1 MLNEKTQKKDNT
13 APAEATVSV
22 IIPTLN
28 AAKTLKELLSAIMN
42 QDYPIEDIL
51 VVDSSSDDETMQIC
65 CRYEGVRVISIPKEE
80 FDHGRTRD
88 MALRQSK
95 SDLIVFLTQDAVPAD
110 ETFIRKLIAPL
121 SDCSIAVSVGRQL
134 PNQDATRTEALVRN
148 FNYPPVSR
156 IRSAEDIPR
165 LGIKAFFSSDS
176 CAAYRRDV
184 YLQLGGFDYP
194 VKSNEDMF
202 FAARALRNGY
212 RVAYTA
218 DASVYHSHNFSLR
231 AQYAR
236 NYLQGYEIERHR
248 TLLGEVS
255 LNSEGMQLVKT
266 VSKVLLKEK
275 KVGAVL
281 CFGLDCAA
289 RWLGNRNGK
298 RAYRREA
305 KTNV

>member
-1 MLNEKTQKKDNT
+1 MPNEKTKEKVNITPD
-13 APAEATVSV
+13 AATVSV

-28 AAKTLKELLSAIMN
+28 AGKTLKELLSTLMK

-51 VVDSSSDDETMQIC
+51 VVDSSSDDGTVEIC
-65 CRYEGVRVISIPKEE
+65 REYENVRVISIPQAE

-88 MALRQSK
+88 MALRKTK
-95 SDLIVFLTQDAVPAD
+95 SELVVFLTQDAVPAD
-110 ETFIRKLIAPL
+110 GAFIRKLIAPL
-121 SDCSIAVSVGRQL
+121 SDCSVAVSVGRQL
-134 PNQDATRTEALVRN
+134 PNRNATRVEALVRN
-148 FNYPPVSR
+148 YNYPPISSVR
-156 IRSAEDIPR
+156 TAEDIPR

-202 FAARALRNGY
+202 FAAKALQNGY

-218 DASVYHSHNFSLR
+218 DARVYHSHDFSLR
-231 AQYAR
+231 EQYAR

-248 TLLGEVS
+248 ALLGEMS

-266 VSKVLLKEK
+266 VSRDLLKEK
-275 KVGAVL
+275 RLGAVL

-298 RAYRREA
+298 KAYRRKA
-305 KTNV
+305 KTDV

>member
-28 AAKTLKELLSAIMN
+28 AGTTLKELLAALMD
-42 QDYPIEDIL
+42 QDYPVEDIL

-65 CRYEGVRVISIPKEE
+65 CQYQEVRVISIPKEE

-134 PNQDATRTEALVRN
+134 PNQNATRTEALVRN

-176 CAAYRRDV
+176 CAAYRRDA

-194 VKSNEDMF
+194 LKSNEDMF

-266 VSKVLLKEK
+266 VSKALLKEK

>member
-1 MLNEKTQKKDNT
+1 MLNERTQKKDNT

-42 QDYPIEDIL
+42 QDYPIEEIL

>member
-1 MLNEKTQKKDNT
+1 MPNEKTTIKENIVPK
-13 APAEATVSV
+13 EATVSV
-22 IIPTLN
+22 VIPTLN
-28 AAKTLKELLSAIMN
+28 AGKTLKEVLSALMK
-42 QDYPIEDIL
+42 QDYTIEKIL
-51 VVDSSSDDETMQIC
+51 VVDSSSVDETVEIC
-65 CRYEGVRVISIPKEE
+65 LEYENVLAISIPKEE

-88 MALRQSK
+88 MALRQTESE
-95 SDLIVFLTQDAVPAD
+95 LVVFLTQDAVPAD
-110 ETFIRKLIAPL
+110 ETFVSKLIAPL

-134 PNQDATRTEALVRN
+134 PNRNATRTEALVRN
-148 FNYPPVSR
+148 YNYPPISSVR
-156 IRSAEDIPR
+156 TAEDIPR

-194 VKSNEDMF
+194 LKSNEDMF

-218 DASVYHSHNFSLR
+218 DACVYHSHDFSLR
-231 AQYAR
+231 EQYER

-248 TLLGEVS
+248 ALLGEAS

-266 VSKVLLKEK
+266 VSSVLLKEK
-275 KVGAVL
+275 RLGAVL

-298 RAYRREA
+298 KAYRREA
-305 KTNV
+305 KTDV

>member
-13 APAEATVSV
+13 APSEATVSV

-28 AAKTLKELLSAIMN
+28 AGKTLKELLGALMD
-42 QDYPIEDIL
+42 QDYPIEGIL

-65 CRYEGVRVISIPKEE
+65 CQYQGVRVISIPKEE

-148 FNYPPVSR
+148 FNSPPVSR

-184 YLQLGGFDYP
+184 YLRLGGFDFP

-218 DASVYHSHNFSLR
+218 DACVYHSHDFSLR
-231 AQYAR
+231 EQYER

-281 CFGLDCAA
+281 GFGLDCAA

-298 RAYRREA
+298 RAFRREA
-305 KTNV
+305 KTDV

>member
-218 DASVYHSHNFSLR
+218 DASVYHSHNFSIR

>member
-134 PNQDATRTEALVRN
+134 PNQNATRTEALVRN

-176 CAAYRRDV
+176 CAAYRRDA

-194 VKSNEDMF
+194 LKSNEDMF

-266 VSKVLLKEK
+266 VSKALLKEK

>member
-13 APAEATVSV
+13 APSEATVSV

-28 AAKTLKELLSAIMN
+28 AGKTLKELLGALMD
-42 QDYPIEDIL
+42 QDYPIEGIL

-65 CRYEGVRVISIPKEE
+65 CQYQGVRVISIPKEE

-184 YLQLGGFDYP
+184 YLRLGGFDFP

-218 DASVYHSHNFSLR
+218 DACVYHSHDFSLR
-231 AQYAR
+231 EQYER

-281 CFGLDCAA
+281 GFGLDCAA

-298 RAYRREA
+298 RAFRREA
-305 KTNV
+305 KTDV

>member
-1 MLNEKTQKKDNT
+1 MKEKTKIQENT
-13 APAEATVSV
+13 APATTTVSV

-28 AAKTLKELLSAIMN
+28 AAKTLTELLSALMN

-51 VVDSSSDDETMQIC
+51 VVDSSSDDETVSIC
-65 CRYEGVRVISIPKEE
+65 LEYEGVHVISIPQET

-88 MALRQSK
+88 MALRRSE
-95 SDLIVFLTQDAVPAD
+95 SDLVVFLTQDAVPTD
-110 ETFIRKLIAPL
+110 DTFVSKLIAPL

-134 PNQDATRTEALVRN
+134 PNPDATRTEALVRN
-148 FNYPPVSR
+148 YNYPTVSS

-176 CAAYRRDV
+176 CAAYRRDI
-184 YLQLGGFDYP
+184 YLRLGGFDFP
-194 VKSNEDMF
+194 VKSNEDML

-212 RVAYTA
+212 RVAYAA
-218 DASVYHSHNFSLR
+218 DASVYHSHDFSLR
-231 AQYAR
+231 EQYAR
-236 NYLQGYEIERHR
+236 NYLQGYEIERHKA
-248 TLLGEVS
+248 LLGEVS

-266 VSKVLLKEK
+266 VSKGLLKEK
-275 KVGAVL
+275 KVGALL

-298 RAYRREA
+298 RAYRRET
-305 KTNV
+305 KTDV